1 MNRGQVWRVSGLTGD
16 RVMLIVG
23 NDALADLYKSV
34 ECVEIDTTH
43 TARETLV
50 TVRVDA
56 PVTGTAL
63 VAQVGPVLKSRLVE
77 QLGVV
82 DAETMERIG
91 IALGA
96 VFDL

>member
-1 MNRGQVWRVSGLTGD
+1 VSRGEVWRVSGLTGD

-23 NDALADLYKSV
+23 NDALADVYKSV
-34 ECVEIDTTH
+34 ECVEIDTTR

-50 TVRVDA
+50 TVRVDS
-56 PVTGTAL
+56 PVPGTAL
-63 VAQVGPVLKSRLVE
+63 VAQVGPVLKSRLTE

-82 DAETMERIG
+82 DADTMDRIG

>member
-1 MNRGQVWRVSGLTGD
+1 MTRGEVWRASGLTGD
-16 RVMLIVG
+16 RVVVVVG

-34 ECVEIDTTH
+34 QCVEIDTAR

-50 TVRVDA
+50 TVRVDT
-56 PVTGTAL
+56 PVAGTAL
-63 VAQVGPVLKSRLVE
+63 VAQVGPVLTSRLTE
-77 QLGVV
+77 RLGAL
-82 DAETMERIG
+82 DADTMDRIA